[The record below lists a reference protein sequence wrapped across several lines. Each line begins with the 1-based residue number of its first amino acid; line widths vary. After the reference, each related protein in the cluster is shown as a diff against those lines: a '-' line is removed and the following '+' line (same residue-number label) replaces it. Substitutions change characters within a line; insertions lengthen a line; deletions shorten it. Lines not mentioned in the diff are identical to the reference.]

1 MQAILHEIFGKK
13 FFCIHPVY
21 NCGGF
26 CGETEKCSKISPKCD
41 IADEGELFVKGAVIH
56 SKIGEPHL
64 RKIFL
69 LYTNYGCHMIEGC
82 DLSSSFNSI

>member
-1 MQAILHEIFGKK
+1 MQAILQRYLVK

-41 IADEGELFVKGAVIH
+41 IADEENSSLKAQ
-56 SKIGEPHL
+56 
-64 RKIFL
+64 
-69 LYTNYGCHMIEGC
+69 LYTVKW
-82 DLSSSFNSI
+82 